1 MQNDTLV
8 VLALVAMAATACS
21 RGTARS
27 TASSPQM
34 TCKEFLG
41 VEDRE
46 KPLAIAW
53 LDGYSKGGRL
63 REEDVGEIDVDRQM
77 TALIVACEQTPKQT
91 LWDRIRADLPGGRK
105 VRPAKLT
112 CQEYAAMTEPER
124 REVVYWADGYDRA
137 VHQKEGVFRAV
148 ELDRTAAV
156 VLVEC
161 QPVPRESLWARIKQ
175 HL

>member
-1 MQNDTLV
+1 MRNDTLV
-8 VLALVAMAATACS
+8 ALALIALAATACAM
-21 RGTARS
+21 GAAKS

-34 TCKEFLG
+34 TCQEFLG
-41 VEDRE
+41 VGERE
-46 KPLAIAW
+46 KPLAVTW

-77 TALIVACEQTPKQT
+77 TALIVACEQVPKQT

-105 VRPAKLT
+105 VQPAKLT
-112 CQEYAAMTEPER
+112 CQDFVAMTEPER

-137 VHQKEGVFRAV
+137 AHRKEGVFRAV
-148 ELDRTAAV
+148 ELDRAAAV
-156 VLVEC
+156 ILVEC
-161 QPVPRESLWARIKQ
+161 QQAPRESLWARIKQ